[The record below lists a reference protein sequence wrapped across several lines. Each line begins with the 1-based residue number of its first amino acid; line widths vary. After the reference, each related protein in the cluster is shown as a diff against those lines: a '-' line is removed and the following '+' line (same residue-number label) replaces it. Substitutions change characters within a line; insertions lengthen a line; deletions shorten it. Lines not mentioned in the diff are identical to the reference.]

1 MVHRIVLVL
10 TLAASWQAAGLAVIQ
25 FPEHPRTLHS
35 PAKVKGDIGGESHD
49 TYVIKARQGQIMT
62 VRISWVPERD
72 EESGGV
78 DNKAQFQVSTAPD
91 FDGTGDVKFGQE
103 SDNGKTWTGKIPK
116 TRKYYI
122 YVIAFPAADY
132 TLRVT
137 LK

>member
-1 MVHRIVLVL
+1 MAHRLFLVFA
-10 TLAASWQAAGLAVIQ
+10 LAALWSAASPALSQ

-78 DNKAQFQVSTAPD
+78 DNNAQFWVSTSPD
-91 FDGTGDVKFGQE
+91 FDGTGDVKFGRE
-103 SDNGKTWTGKIPK
+103 SNNGKTWTGKIPE

-132 TLRVT
+132 TLCVT